1 LTRKL
6 LSLILVSASLAA
18 AAPVLVLSI
27 DGLDYRYLRDA
38 DRLGLKIPN
47 LRRVFR
53 EGESAAGVVGVW
65 PTVTWPSHTS
75 MITGTRPDQHGIR
88 GNRRP
93 RSEGGDYYWSVSL
106 LKGRTLWH
114 ATREAGLKSAAIT
127 WPVTGDADIDFNLPE
142 LFQKRAGGAM
152 DMRTIEAGAT
162 PGLVDAISR
171 MFPSFPREWMDD
183 RARTLATIYLLKE
196 KRPDLLLVHLVDHDA
211 EAHERGP
218 FSREANA
225 TMEYTDELL
234 GMILAALPRD
244 YVLALVSDHGFERI
258 ERIVNVPVLLS
269 KAGVKG
275 EVQVMGGVASSASE
289 PAIAALRK
297 LALDPA
303 SGVGREIPM
312 EELRRHAPEIQGA
325 AFEPTPG
332 HLFGS
337 GTEELYSTPREPGV
351 HGLWPERRDYRAVFV
366 LWGRGIKASTQPEMS
381 MLSIASRVA
390 RLLGVRW
397 P

>member
-1 LTRKL
+1 MIRRL
-6 LSLILVSASLAA
+6 LASVLFFAALAA
-18 AAPVLVLSI
+18 GAPVLVLSI

-38 DRLGLKIPN
+38 DNLGLKIPN
-47 LRRVFR
+47 LRRIFR

-93 RSEGGDYYWSVSL
+93 REQGGDYYWSVSL

-114 ATREAGLKSAAIT
+114 ATREKGMKSAAIT
-127 WPVTGDADIDFNLPE
+127 WPVTGEADIDFNLPE
-142 LFQKRAGGAM
+142 LFSKRAGGAM
-152 DMRTIEAGAT
+152 DMHAIEKGAT
-162 PGLVDAISR
+162 PGLIGAIAR

-234 GMILAALPRD
+234 GMILAALPHG
-244 YVLALVSDHGFERI
+244 YILALVSDHGFEKT
-258 ERIVNVPVLLS
+258 ERIVHVPALLGR
-269 KAGVKG
+269 AGVKDG
-275 EVQVMGGVASSASE
+275 FQVTGGMAVGRSE
-289 PAIAALRK
+289 AAAAALRR
-297 LALDPA
+297 LSSDAS
-303 SGVGREIPM
+303 SGVGREIPVT
-312 EELRRHAPEIQGA
+312 ELRRHAPEVEGT
-325 AFEPTPG
+325 AFEPAPG

-337 GTEELYSTPREPGV
+337 GTEELHSTPRESGN
-351 HGLWPERRDYRAVFV
+351 HGLWPARRDHRSVFV
-366 LWGRGIKASTQPEMS
+366 LWGPGIKAATKPEMS
-381 MLSIASRVA
+381 MLEIAPRLAS
-390 RLLGVRW
+390 LLGVRW
-397 P
+397 E